1 MEKTRSETKDRGF
14 GQKENNRN
22 LTPAGNCFS
31 GEFSCLLG
39 STEIDRYK

>member
-1 MEKTRSETKDRGF
+1 MEKTGSETKDRRF

-22 LTPAGNCFS
+22 LTPASNCFS

-39 STEIDRYK
+39 STEIDRYR

>member
-1 MEKTRSETKDRGF
+1 MEKTRSETKDREF

-22 LTPAGNCFS
+22 LTPTGNYFS

-39 STEIDRYK
+39 IT